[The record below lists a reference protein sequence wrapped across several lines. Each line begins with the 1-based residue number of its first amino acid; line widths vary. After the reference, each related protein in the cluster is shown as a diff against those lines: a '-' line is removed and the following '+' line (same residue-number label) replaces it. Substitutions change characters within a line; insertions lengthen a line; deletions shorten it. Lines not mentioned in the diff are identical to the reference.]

1 MKISYI
7 LSKVISMIYHVN
19 FESKL
24 EHVMSYDIKVQAV
37 VHSVAYLRHS

>member
-1 MKISYI
+1 
-7 LSKVISMIYHVN
+7 MIYHVN

-24 EHVMSYDIKVQAV
+24 EHVMYLRYDIKVQAV